1 MAKADEF
8 NAARN
13 EALPQQYSAAHRTPA
28 SSRRATRRRQAA
40 ACLLVAMLCAGL
52 AAAWWSSAPAAA
64 GDWPQFRGPYS
75 TGAAAADE
83 TGLPV
88 EFDARS
94 GRNVAWRVP
103 LCGRGPSSPIVVAG
117 RVIVTASSGARQDR
131 LHVMCFDAQSGRL
144 RWQRQLWATGSTLC
158 NPFAAVAAPTPA
170 SDGERIYAFFSSN
183 DLACFDLEGNLQW
196 YRGLGHESPLTRND
210 VGMASS
216 PLVVGSL
223 VVVQLDSSGVSFA
236 AGIDARTGHT
246 RWQIDRDQGPT
257 WTSPVVL
264 RTAEGK
270 DVVLLQGRRSL
281 AAVEPESGRV
291 LGEYEASCHTIA
303 SAATWQHRA
312 YLPAWGL
319 NCLNFD
325 PTAGRWELV
334 WYAPRLRSDNP
345 SPLVHNARAY
355 TIKPPGI
362 VVCGDIRDGQVL
374 WQLRLTG
381 PFWASPVLADGKLY
395 CVNHRGLVQVV
406 GLGEKGELLGT
417 GQLDEE
423 ILATPAVAGRAIYFR
438 SDAYLW
444 KIAQGAKTIE
454 INDWPDNDAAA
465 ISAGE

>member
-1 MAKADEF
+1 MMRQRRPGGRSCGQTGGGPAPQRMAATARLLPAVLCACWM
-8 NAARN
+8 AAGWW
-13 EALPQQYSAAHRTPA
+13 P
-28 SSRRATRRRQAA
+28 AA
-40 ACLLVAMLCAGL
+40 AQ
-52 AAAWWSSAPAAA
+52 A
-64 GDWPQFRGPYS
+64 GDWPQFRGPYA

-88 EFDARS
+88 DFDASS
-94 GRNVAWRVP
+94 GRNVAWRAALP
-103 LCGRGPSSPIVVAG
+103 GRGPSSPIVLG
-117 RVIVTASSGARQDR
+117 DRVIVTASSGARQDR
-131 LHVMCFDAQSGRL
+131 LHVMCFDVHDGRM

-158 NPFAAVAAPTPA
+158 NSFAAVAAPTPA
-170 SDGERIYAFFSSN
+170 CDGERIYAFFSSN

-216 PLVVGSL
+216 PLVVGPL
-223 VVVQLDSSGVSFA
+223 VIVQLDSSGVSFA
-236 AGIDARTGHT
+236 AGIDARTGQT

-270 DVVLLQGRRSL
+270 DLVLLQGRRTL
-281 AAVEPESGRV
+281 AAVDPESGHV
-291 LGEYEASCHTIA
+291 VGEHQADCHTIA
-303 SAATWQHRA
+303 SLAVWQHRA

-319 NCLNFD
+319 NCLSFD
-325 PTAGRWELV
+325 PAVGQWQLLWHE
-334 WYAPRLRSDNP
+334 PQLRSDNS
-345 SPLVHNARAY
+345 SPIVHDGRAY

-362 VVCGDIRDGQVL
+362 LVCGDAQTGQVR

-417 GQLDEE
+417 GQIDEG

-438 SDAYLW
+438 SDAHLW
-444 KIAQGAKTIE
+444 KIAAGAQ
-454 INDWPDNDAAA
+454 AA
-465 ISAGE
+465 E